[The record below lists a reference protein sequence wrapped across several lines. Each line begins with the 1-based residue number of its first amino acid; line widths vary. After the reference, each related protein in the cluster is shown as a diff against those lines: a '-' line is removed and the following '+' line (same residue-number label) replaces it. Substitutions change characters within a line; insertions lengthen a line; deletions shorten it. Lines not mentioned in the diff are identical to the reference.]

1 MLVRSAFLAAGL
13 TVLAV
18 PASAET
24 IERTVKANHRSP
36 VGGLFTYEVGTCRA
50 SAIPDVTIR
59 DKPRNGTVAIHS
71 VTATL
76 PPETNCGGQKVSGP
90 ALIYT
95 PNKGFKGA
103 DQFTID
109 FPFATNE
116 TRSPTGMT
124 RTYRINVE

>member
-1 MLVRSAFLAAGL
+1 MSFRYAFLVAGVV
-13 TVLAV
+13 VLAA

-24 IERTVKANHRSP
+24 IERTVKANQRSP

-50 SAIPDVTIR
+50 SAIPNVTVR
-59 DKPRNGTVAIHS
+59 DQPRNGTVAIHP

-116 TRSPTGMT
+116 ARSPTGMS